1 MKTAELL
8 KHVVKLVALLWLPYT
23 GAHML
28 EGVCACVCVCA
39 CTCARHWQGHR
50 NSVVR
55 SLKCS
60 WQQSRPGVMGREGEG
75 QMDGWIERG
84 ERSRHAGTKHT
95 ERGALWSICCRR
107 WDYVEIRTCTY
118 DEEVCLSALF
128 LSVCATYRHYRT
140 SDNSRSS
147 IIDRACRVNS
157 RVCISAPVWMQYVL
171 CPSVCIVACRHC

>member
-1 MKTAELL
+1 M
-8 KHVVKLVALLWLPYT
+8 
-23 GAHML
+23 
-28 EGVCACVCVCA
+28 
-39 CTCARHWQGHR
+39 CARHWQGHR

-60 WQQSRPGVMGREGEG
+60 WQQSRPGVTGREGEG

-95 ERGALWSICCRR
+95 EWGALWSICCRR
-107 WDYVEIRTCTY
+107 WDDFKIRTCTY
-118 DEEVCLSALF
+118 DKEVCLSVLF

-147 IIDRACRVNS
+147 IMDRACRVNL
-157 RVCISAPVWMQYVL
+157 RLCISAPVWMQYVL
-171 CPSVCIVACRHC
+171 SICLHSCLQALLNISFDLLCHFLRACAGLILQYVQEVRARVSLHL